1 MSANAAALKQK
12 KSADLSGTSTGYKIF
27 AVVILSGGSQL
38 GVLVSAFLFIG
49 LPELMRG
56 LTESR
61 MLFFGLAM
69 MLMMVWRP
77 QGILPPLPRIYK
89 KALARAQA
97 SAREK
102 SE

>member
-1 MSANAAALKQK
+1 
-12 KSADLSGTSTGYKIF
+12 
-27 AVVILSGGSQL
+27 
-38 GVLVSAFLFIG
+38 
-49 LPELMRG
+49 MRG

-97 SAREK
+97 REK